1 MADRLFRILQP
12 QPPRPCVDLTDAGE
26 TKGVATWGLRLAT
39 GSDALDAQARG
50 EDGLAAGIMADQPKS
65 RRGRPRLWTEA
76 RLEEMK
82 ALIAQGASSKVAA
95 RALGA
100 TPDAVRSAASHH
112 GLKFRR
118 PK

>member
-12 QPPRPCVDLTDAGE
+12 QPPRPCRDLTDAGE
-26 TKGVATWGLRLAT
+26 TKGIATWGLHMA
-39 GSDALDAQARG
+39 SVKEALEAQAI
-50 EDGLAAGIMADQPKS
+50 DDDAGAREIMAEPS
-65 RRGRPRLWTEA
+65 MTRRGRPRLWTEA
-76 RLEEMK
+76 RLDEMK
-82 ALIAQGASSKVAA
+82 ALIAQGASSKLAA

>member
-26 TKGVATWGLRLAT
+26 TKGVATWGLRLA
-39 GSDALDAQARG
+39 SVREALDAQARG
-50 EDGLAAGIMADQPKS
+50 DDRQAAVIMAERPQV
-65 RRGRPRLWTEA
+65 RRGRPRLWTAA
-76 RLEEMK
+76 RLDEMK

>member
-12 QPPRPCVDLTDAGE
+12 QPPRPCRDLTDAGE
-26 TKGVATWGLRLAT
+26 TKGVATWGLHLAPVQQ
-39 GSDALDAQARG
+39 ALDAQAQG
-50 EDGLAAGIMADQPKS
+50 DDIAAAAIMAKAPVA
-65 RRGRPRLWTEA
+65 RRGRPRLWTEE

-82 ALIAQGASSKVAA
+82 ALIAQGASSKLAA

>member
-12 QPPRPCVDLTDAGE
+12 QPPRPCTDRTDAGD
-26 TKGVATWGLRLAT
+26 TKGVATWGLRLA
-39 GSDALDAQARG
+39 SVSEALEAQARG
-50 EDGLAAGIMADQPKS
+50 QDGLAARIMADKPKAG
-65 RRGRPRLWTEA
+65 RGRPRLWTEA
-76 RLEEMK
+76 RLDEMK

-95 RALGA
+95 RALGT